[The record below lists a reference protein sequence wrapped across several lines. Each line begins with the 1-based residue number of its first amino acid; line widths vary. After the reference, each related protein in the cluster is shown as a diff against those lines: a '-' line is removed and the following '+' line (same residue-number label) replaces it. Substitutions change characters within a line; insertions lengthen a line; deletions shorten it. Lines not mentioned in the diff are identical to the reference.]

1 MPRSMVNMQ
10 VNCIPPGR
18 PRVGQVYHFPPQ
30 PPSPITPKT
39 YTSKRTVTLEGCSY
53 RAPRAGPL
61 RGRRTDWPAAT
72 AADPEKM
79 HARLRSLPTSTRFLM
94 GLRSRPTSTR
104 FSQHI
109 AMLILKPSRC
119 FK

>member
-39 YTSKRTVTLEGCSY
+39 YTSKNGDLRKVFLY
-53 RAPRAGPL
+53 NAPHAGPL
-61 RGRRTDWPAAT
+61 RGRRIREGCAHCRRRQRKNVAG
-72 AADPEKM
+72 
-79 HARLRSLPTSTRFLM
+79 TSQE
-94 GLRSRPTSTR
+94 S
-104 FSQHI
+104 
-109 AMLILKPSRC
+109 
-119 FK
+119 